1 MINKVIKCFII
12 VGFRAKTIQKQ
23 KFIILR
29 IKKCFGFNKNKLK
42 VNLHVYWLEYSFSFS
57 YIKTENNNILVISVF
72 HKKRTH
78 HTFLITYTNNLIIIS
93 LNNK

>member
-57 YIKTENNNILVISVF
+57 YIKTENNNILLVF
-72 HKKRTH
+72 FTNKRTH
-78 HTFLITYTNNLIIIS
+78 HTFLITYANNLIIIS